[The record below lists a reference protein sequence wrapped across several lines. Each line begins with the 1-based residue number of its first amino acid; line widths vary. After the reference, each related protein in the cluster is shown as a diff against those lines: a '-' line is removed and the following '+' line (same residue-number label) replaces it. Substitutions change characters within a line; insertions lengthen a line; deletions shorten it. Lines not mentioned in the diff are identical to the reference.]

1 MIASTSKISI
11 LRFFLNVLKGFLYLI
26 ASIIFKFDKKDPFEI
41 LISEAFYAPWKVD
54 IDFQTF
60 YKKIKKLTML
70 DHVRLYTIWDN
81 IKNVKNIDGDLIEVG
96 SWRGGVSMLMGQ
108 KLLFE
113 KSQKKVFSYD
123 TFHGVVKSSKLDPF
137 YKNNEHNEAD
147 LDEYKENLEKLKL
160 DNIRIYSGI
169 YPDDFLSNINPH
181 TRYSLAHID
190 VDTYQ
195 SAYDSF
201 KFIWDK
207 MSVNGIFIFDDYGFH
222 QTSGI
227 RLCVDD
233 IRKNYDVSFL
243 YLTCGQAVLIKK

>member
-26 ASIIFKFDKKDPFEI
+26 VSILFKFNKKDPFEI
-41 LISEAFYAPWKVD
+41 LISEAFYAPWKLDVE
-54 IDFQTF
+54 FQTF
-60 YKKIKKLTML
+60 YKKIKNLTML
-70 DHVRLYTIWDN
+70 DHVRLYTIWDSIEN
-81 IKNVKNIDGDLIEVG
+81 IKKIDGDLIEVG
-96 SWRGGVSMLMGQ
+96 SWKGGVTMMMGK
-108 KLLFE
+108 KLLLE

-123 TFHGVVKSSKLDPF
+123 TFHGVVKSTELDP
-137 YKNNEHNEAD
+137 YYRNNEHNEAD
-147 LDEYKENLEKLKL
+147 INEYKKNLKNLKL
-160 DNIRIYSGI
+160 ENIKISSGI
-169 YPDDFLSNINPH
+169 YPDDFLNNIDLN
-181 TRYSLAHID
+181 TKYCLAHID

-207 MSVNGIFIFDDYGFH
+207 MSLNGIFIFDDYGFH

-227 RLCVDD
+227 RLCVND
-233 IRKNYDVSFL
+233 IRKNYNVSFL